1 MKHIALLALI
11 VTATAGCF
19 VGMTPVDVQTLLSRA
34 LTLERE
40 NGRLAAMN
48 CELRSR
54 VGITTPSSQPAT
66 LVITLPPE
74 TDGGLPPPRDGGRPA
89 DH

>member
-1 MKHIALLALI
+1 MKHILLIAII
-11 VTATAGCF
+11 VTAGCF
-19 VGMTPVDVQTLLSRA
+19 VGMTPVDVQTLLSRT

-40 NGRLAAMN
+40 NGRLAAEN

-54 VGITTPSSQPAT
+54 VGDTTPSAQPAT
-66 LVITLPPE
+66 LIITLPPD

-89 DH
+89 DR

>member
-1 MKHIALLALI
+1 MKRIALLALI
-11 VTATAGCF
+11 VTAGCF
-19 VGMTPVDVQTLLSRA
+19 VGMTPVDVQTLLSRTLA
-34 LTLERE
+34 LEHE
-40 NGRLAAMN
+40 NGRLAAEN

-54 VGITTPSSQPAT
+54 VGMTTPGSQPAT